1 MTARPCSHT
10 CVLGSPQTQKS
21 LSACLIFTKLRF
33 WLSCK
38 RTYNFGNTS
47 NLKWILLTKRANLNF
62 TIENTNGWRLIQ
74 WKIIWL
80 SLINSWVIRWARS
93 PLEYVHFCWISVY
106 FLALQLSWLLL
117 YPSDIVWELW
127 LTDHCNQLQKKMQYI
142 TYNTRCNTIIQPM
155 NFIDS
160 TEFCMYV
167 FVRLLW

>member
-10 CVLGSPQTQKS
+10 CVLGSPQTQKN
-21 LSACLIFTKLRF
+21 LSACLWFSPSYNSGYLAKGLPIMEITWNESCWQSVPILISQLRIHG
-33 WLSCK
+33 L
-38 RTYNFGNTS
+38 
-47 NLKWILLTKRANLNF
+47 
-62 TIENTNGWRLIQ
+62 RLIQ

-80 SLINSWVIRWARS
+80 SLINGWVIRWARS

-142 TYNTRCNTIIQPM
+142 TYNTRCNTIMQQ
-155 NFIDS
+155 S